1 MESLIKD
8 QCGVFLEKVEKDF
21 YHKTKQLQRDIIN
34 ATSKKYGFQ
43 VSNAYKDYGLAE
55 EEEVLEEDTYGEVE
69 QELSAPVNKVKPKK
83 CKTARA
89 FFIEANRA
97 AVKKEFPEEVTNRLG
112 EMWKK
117 IKDGPEAKPYKDL
130 NKKDKLRYDAEQLSY
145 MS

>member
-1 MESLIKD
+1 MDALIKVK
-8 QCGVFLEKVEKDF
+8 CGVFLEKVEKDF

-34 ATSKKYGFQ
+34 ATSKKYGFD
-43 VSNAYKDYGLAE
+43 VVNAYKDYGLLE
-55 EEEVLEEDTYGEVE
+55 EEEVLEEDTYGE
-69 QELSAPVNKVKPKK
+69 ELSAHVKVKPKK

-97 AVKKEFPEEVTNRLG
+97 SVKKEFPEEVTNRLG
-112 EMWKK
+112 DMWKK

>member
-1 MESLIKD
+1 MDALIKAE
-8 QCGVFLEKVEKDF
+8 CGVFLEKVEKDF

-34 ATSKKYGFQ
+34 ATSKKYGFD
-43 VSNAYKDYGLAE
+43 VSRAYKDYGLVE
-55 EEEVLEEDTYGEVE
+55 EEEVLEEDTYGE
-69 QELSAPVNKVKPKK
+69 ELSAHVKVKPKK

-97 AVKKEFPEEVTNRLG
+97 SVKKEFPEEVSNRLS

-117 IKDGPEAKPYKDL
+117 IKDGPEANPYKEL

>member
-1 MESLIKD
+1 MDALIKAE
-8 QCGVFLEKVEKDF
+8 CGVFLKKVEKDF

-43 VSNAYKDYGLAE
+43 VSNAYKDYGLVE
-55 EEEVLEEDTYGEVE
+55 EEEVLEEE
-69 QELSAPVNKVKPKK
+69 QELSAQVNKEKPKK

>member
-1 MESLIKD
+1 MDALIKAE
-8 QCGVFLEKVEKDF
+8 CGVFLKKVEKDF

-34 ATSKKYGFQ
+34 ATSKKYGFE
-43 VSNAYKDYGLAE
+43 VARAYNDYGLVE
-55 EEEVLEEDTYGEVE
+55 EEEVLEEDTYGEEE
-69 QELSAPVNKVKPKK
+69 QELSAPVNKVKPKR

-97 AVKKEFPEEVTNRLG
+97 SVKKEFPEEVSNRLS

-117 IKDGPEAKPYKDL
+117 IKDGPEANPYKEL

>member
-1 MESLIKD
+1 MDALIKAE
-8 QCGVFLEKVEKDF
+8 CGVFLEKVEKDF

-34 ATSKKYGFQ
+34 ATSKKYGFD
-43 VSNAYKDYGLAE
+43 VSRAYKDYGLVE
-55 EEEVLEEDTYGEVE
+55 EEEVLEEDTYGE
-69 QELSAPVNKVKPKK
+69 ELSAHVKVKPKK

-97 AVKKEFPEEVTNRLG
+97 SVKKEFPEEVSNRLSD
-112 EMWKK
+112 MWKK
-117 IKDGPEAKPYKDL
+117 IKDGPEANPYKEL

>member
-1 MESLIKD
+1 MDALIKAE
-8 QCGVFLEKVEKDF
+8 CGVFLKKVEKDF

-43 VSNAYKDYGLAE
+43 VSNAYKDYGLVE
-55 EEEVLEEDTYGEVE
+55 EEEVLEEE
-69 QELSAPVNKVKPKK
+69 QELSAQVNKVKPKK

>member
-1 MESLIKD
+1 MDALIKAE
-8 QCGVFLEKVEKDF
+8 CGVFLEKVEKDF

-43 VSNAYKDYGLAE
+43 VSNAYKDYGLVE
-55 EEEVLEEDTYGEVE
+55 EEEVLEEE
-69 QELSAPVNKVKPKK
+69 QELSAQVNKVKPKK

>member
-1 MESLIKD
+1 MDALIKAE
-8 QCGVFLEKVEKDF
+8 CGVFLKKVEKDF

-55 EEEVLEEDTYGEVE
+55 EEEVLEEE
-69 QELSAPVNKVKPKK
+69 QELSAQVNKVKPKK

>member
-1 MESLIKD
+1 MDALIKAE
-8 QCGVFLEKVEKDF
+8 CGVFLEKVEKEF

-34 ATSKKYGFQ
+34 ATSKKYGFD
-43 VSNAYKDYGLAE
+43 VSRAYKDYGLVE
-55 EEEVLEEDTYGEVE
+55 EEEVLEEDTYGE
-69 QELSAPVNKVKPKK
+69 ELSAPVKVKPKK

-97 AVKKEFPEEVTNRLG
+97 SVKKEFPEEVSNRLSD
-112 EMWKK
+112 MWKK
-117 IKDGPEAKPYKDL
+117 IKDGPEANPYKEL

>member
-1 MESLIKD
+1 MDALIKAE
-8 QCGVFLEKVEKDF
+8 CGVFLEKVEKDF
-21 YHKTKQLQRDIIN
+21 YYKTKQLQRDIIN
-34 ATSKKYGFQ
+34 ATSKKYGFD
-43 VSNAYKDYGLAE
+43 VSRAYKDYGLVE
-55 EEEVLEEDTYGEVE
+55 EEEVLEEDTYGE
-69 QELSAPVNKVKPKK
+69 ELSALDSKVKPKK

-97 AVKKEFPEEVTNRLG
+97 PVKKEFPEEVTNRLG

>member
-1 MESLIKD
+1 MDALIKAE
-8 QCGVFLEKVEKDF
+8 CGVFLDKVEKDF

-34 ATSKKYGFQ
+34 ATSKKYGFE
-43 VSNAYKDYGLAE
+43 VARAYNDYGLV
-55 EEEVLEEDTYGEVE
+55 EEEVLEEDTYGEEE
-69 QELSAPVNKVKPKK
+69 QELSAPVNKVKPKR

-97 AVKKEFPEEVTNRLG
+97 SVKKEFPEEVSNRLG

-117 IKDGPEAKPYKDL
+117 IKDGPEAKPYKEL